1 MTWPTSQTTNSLD
14 ADTDTLQNARPE
26 VKGLADKFNQLV
38 AHVTGFMQTLLTS
51 ADAATAR
58 TTLDVPARNG
68 AGATGTSWGIGITGN
83 AATATTAANVSRS
96 VTGAGLATGGG
107 ALTSDRSITVS
118 KASQSQNEAGA
129 DDATA
134 VTPLGVR
141 QALRATG
148 AAPVFAARAWVNFNG
163 SGTVAIRAS
172 GNVSSVTDN
181 GVGDYTINF
190 TTALPDA
197 NYAVV
202 AACTSHTGPNYLTGV
217 TTSFS
222 GTPFTKTTTQQQIK
236 LVAGN
241 GVQLDSVDIQ
251 VAIFR

>member
-1 MTWPTSQTTNSLD
+1 MTWPTTQTTNSLD

-38 AHVTGFMQTLLTS
+38 AHVTTFMQGLLTS
-51 ADAATAR
+51 ADAAAAR
-58 TTLDVPARNG
+58 ATLDVPARNG
-68 AGATGTSWGIGITGN
+68 ANASGTWGISVTGS
-83 AATATTAANVSRS
+83 AATATTAANVTRN
-96 VTGAGLATGGG
+96 VTTSGLATGGG
-107 ALTSDRSITVS
+107 ALTGDIAIAVP
-118 KASQSQNEAGA
+118 KATQAQNEAGTN
-129 DDATA
+129 DAAA
-134 VTPLGVR
+134 VTSLGVR

-148 AAPVFAARAWVNFNG
+148 SAPVFAARAWVNFNG
-163 SGTVAIRAS
+163 IGTVAIRAS

-197 NYAVV
+197 DYAVV

-217 TTSFS
+217 CTSLS
-222 GTPFTKTTTQQQIK
+222 GTPFTKTTTQQQVK